1 MMTAVVMWEGARRR
15 SFISPR
21 FFQTR
26 RAEAFQ
32 RPLRRPMAPLS
43 NAHNSNASTR
53 RSSQPNVIDVIH
65 KKDGEVHNHI
75 RARLPARL
83 SARSVS
89 EWLSAAETDP
99 ASVVHRVPSL
109 VQRVPSVESP
119 EDICGL
125 SGEEWDLDE
134 ACWSDDACASADE
147 TTPANNCYLDH
158 ATSPRDYVLNEAE
171 DCACADE
178 HGELLHL
185 LQINNTA
192 PSSDLE
198 DGAAMWAEP
207 TSVRTR
213 SWTSPLLLT
222 PYP

>member
-1 MMTAVVMWEGARRR
+1 
-15 SFISPR
+15 
-21 FFQTR
+21 
-26 RAEAFQ
+26 
-32 RPLRRPMAPLS
+32 MAPLS
-43 NAHNSNASTR
+43 NANNPNVSPR
-53 RSSQPNVIDVIH
+53 RSSHPNVVDVIH

-83 SARSVS
+83 SAPSVS
-89 EWLSAAETDP
+89 DEWSP
-99 ASVVHRVPSL
+99 AKEMDQANVVHRVPS
-109 VQRVPSVESP
+109 VECP

-134 ACWSDDACASADE
+134 ACWSFDACESADE
-147 TTPANNCYLDH
+147 TAPADHCLLDH
-158 ATSPRDYVLNEAE
+158 TISPRDNVLNTAE

-198 DGAAMWAEP
+198 DEAAMWAEP
-207 TSVRTR
+207 TSMRTT
-213 SWTSPLLLT
+213 SWTSPLLPT
-222 PYP
+222 PYPDSGSCAVVRGGYVG